1 MSILELR
8 SRIGSNSRYTA
19 VEEQGIPAWETQWN
33 NSYSSWW
40 SGGDTYTGFYFSVVN
55 NTAYIQY
62 GKNATGWAGTRF
74 ITETVTWTNE
84 QMNNDGSVTC
94 DVTVD
99 LENFRGHVTEYVI
112 NPVPV
117 VHTLT
122 LNGTTVMQYSGSTG
136 DTFDVAPIVPRTTAR
151 ITVAPQQYSDA
162 IELVFHAHYPTGIF
176 PDANIIAGVT
186 LYNPTVPS
194 YIPMAT
200 RKDGH
205 WLNLS
210 DNSGHILIRQ
220 NGWQDRSLELFA
232 SAKQPN
238 QGHNRIRRNN
248 QWLQLPKM

>member
-1 MSILELR
+1 
-8 SRIGSNSRYTA
+8 
-19 VEEQGIPAWETQWN
+19 
-33 NSYSSWW
+33 
-40 SGGDTYTGFYFSVVN
+40 
-55 NTAYIQY
+55 
-62 GKNATGWAGTRF
+62 
-74 ITETVTWTNE
+74 
-84 QMNNDGSVTC
+84 
-94 DVTVD
+94 
-99 LENFRGHVTEYVI
+99 
-112 NPVPV
+112 
-117 VHTLT
+117 
-122 LNGTTVMQYSGSTG
+122 MQYSGSTG

-200 RKDGH
+200 RKNGN

-220 NGWQDRSLELFA
+220 NGWQDRSLELYA

-248 QWLQLPKM
+248 QWLQLPKMWHIFTRLTNRHPPVGIRTSETNVSRSGCLTLRIIDDW